1 MAEIEPNRSSNR
13 AWHLVATLPTGLF
26 ILLHLMTRVAPPV
39 LWGAD
44 GLVYYGP
51 LVTAAFIALPAATLS
66 LPRFLLPPS
75 VRQAVVGA
83 LSYRWLPWALLL
95 GSVPL
100 FWLGRVRTHTL
111 GDSIKWFAGDVAVWQ
126 YRPFSEIPWH
136 NDSLDVPGLEFI
148 NFQQTLDLIN
158 TGAVT
163 QAWGRFNANP
173 DRQVEGPHL
182 NPQDGGGGRLKGRL
196 SSREQELLAQSH
208 HILRLWLDRE
218 NINYSKLHL

>member
-13 AWHLVATLPTGLF
+13 AWHLVATLPAGLF
-26 ILLHLMTRVAPPV
+26 ILMARVAPPV
-39 LWGAD
+39 LWSAD
-44 GLVYYGP
+44 GLVYCGP

-111 GDSIKWFAGDVAVWQ
+111 GDSIKWFAVVDNAVRQ

-136 NDSLDVPGLEFI
+136 NASLDVPGLEFI

-173 DRQVEGPHL
+173 TSKSRAL
-182 NPQDGGGGRLKGRL
+182 TSDGGSGRLKGRL

>member
-1 MAEIEPNRSSNR
+1 M
-13 AWHLVATLPTGLF
+13 
-26 ILLHLMTRVAPPV
+26 
-39 LWGAD
+39 
-44 GLVYYGP
+44 
-51 LVTAAFIALPAATLS
+51 
-66 LPRFLLPPS
+66 
-75 VRQAVVGA
+75 
-83 LSYRWLPWALLL
+83 
-95 GSVPL
+95 
-100 FWLGRVRTHTL
+100 RTHTL
-111 GDSIKWFAGDVAVWQ
+111 GDSIKWFAVVDNAVRQ

-136 NDSLDVPGLEFI
+136 NASLDVPGLEFI

>member
-13 AWHLVATLPTGLF
+13 AWHLVATLPAGLF
-26 ILLHLMTRVAPPV
+26 ILLHLMARVAPPV

-66 LPRFLLPPS
+66 LPRFMLPPS

-111 GDSIKWFAGDVAVWQ
+111 GDSIKWFAVVDSAVRQ

-136 NDSLDVPGLEFI
+136 NASLDVPGARIHQLS
-148 NFQQTLDLIN
+148 
-158 TGAVT
+158 
-163 QAWGRFNANP
+163 ANP
-173 DRQVEGPHL
+173 
-182 NPQDGGGGRLKGRL
+182 
-196 SSREQELLAQSH
+196 
-208 HILRLWLDRE
+208 
-218 NINYSKLHL
+218 